1 MEDNLNKRKEQHEDI
16 KEIVNSNPIQ
26 FIMYVGG
33 AGGEFLS
40 ILISKYSKKYQHI
53 PAIKQGYNRWI
64 SSHSRLMN
72 YFCSHASLFNPDL
85 IDNLDTII
93 NRIIDHIENEGGN
106 IDDIIYNA
114 DSTFKSHNNITLSR
128 VHLSDNNFFTKENTF
143 LLYLDSKWLRYAGI
157 LMHLKSNSEKLR
169 KFEFHFNSKVEQF
182 KHSHSNNSMNEMI
195 EFLKTADDIEFV
207 TVGHLEIV
215 KESKA
220 VTGELDMNVFLRLS
234 SAELFNQYNR
244 ITFKYYSKPW
254 NFLDWEDKIAK
265 RVNVIDYD
273 KIFTKGYL
281 EEIFDIQGDE
291 FHNELI
297 QWHEDNL
304 ALIKDAGIDL

>member
-1 MEDNLNKRKEQHEDI
+1 
-16 KEIVNSNPIQ
+16 
-26 FIMYVGG
+26 
-33 AGGEFLS
+33 
-40 ILISKYSKKYQHI
+40 
-53 PAIKQGYNRWI
+53 
-64 SSHSRLMN
+64 
-72 YFCSHASLFNPDL
+72 
-85 IDNLDTII
+85 
-93 NRIIDHIENEGGN
+93 
-106 IDDIIYNA
+106 
-114 DSTFKSHNNITLSR
+114 
-128 VHLSDNNFFTKENTF
+128 
-143 LLYLDSKWLRYAGI
+143 
-157 LMHLKSNSEKLR
+157 
-169 KFEFHFNSKVEQF
+169 
-182 KHSHSNNSMNEMI
+182 MI